1 MSTPHRATEEQWEV
15 VEICREEGHT
25 PWPTATCLLELRARV
40 EVLERRCEVQLQQLS
55 DLQDRHHRLAGS
67 VRLLEGE
74 VVTDQPE
81 PAPATEESSAVAPLL
96 WVLWHHLGANSP
108 VGQPIREYL
117 GMGQFEPMSKE
128 QVESA
133 KRWKS
138 IPLKTPSFNWLRREA
153 SPGRQHGAQSA
164 EPPPAPPWWG
174 DGQPQCSSSLVDEVA
189 ECITPSGEP
198 LRRGWACDAI
208 TSAADWLEKRGNI
221 GSAEDL
227 RKEAAAWLEAEPE
240 T

>member
-1 MSTPHRATEEQWEV
+1 MSTPHRATEEQWEI
-15 VEICREEGHT
+15 VEICREQGHT
-25 PWPTATCLLELRARV
+25 PWPTATCLLELRSRV
-40 EVLERRCEVQLQQLS
+40 EALER
-55 DLQDRHHRLAGS
+55 
-67 VRLLEGE
+67 E
-74 VVTDQPE
+74 VVVDQPE
-81 PAPATEESSAVAPLL
+81 PAPLATEESSAVAPLL

-117 GMGQFEPMSKE
+117 GMGQFEPMSEE

-138 IPLKTPSFNWLRREA
+138 IPLKAPSFNWLSREA

-164 EPPPAPPWWG
+164 TPPPPEPPPAPPWWG
-174 DGQPQCSSSLVDEVA
+174 DGQPKCSSPLVDEVA
-189 ECITPSGEP
+189 KCITPSGEP

-208 TSAADWLEKRGNI
+208 TSAADWLEKCGNI

-227 RKEAAAWLEAEPE
+227 RREAAAWLEAEPE